1 MPIPVAVDLPVET
14 PVVFENQ
21 LPLDASQL
29 AVPMVFEGSVE
40 NFDPI
45 ARAASLAAAMPR
57 QWCGSY
63 RSFEG
68 GGKLPV
74 QVTLASVQPF
84 GQMVAVRGD
93 MRIGEV
99 TTAVQGNLNAKS
111 DQLDLL
117 PLSDQL
123 TAGLEPGGAFLGL
136 QGATLAGWM
145 APRMTSPGGR
155 LHLAASCPAS
165 ESLPVRGLW

>member
-29 AVPMVFEGSVE
+29 AVPMVLEGSVE

-99 TTAVQGNLNAKS
+99 TTAVQGNLNA
-111 DQLDLL
+111 
-117 PLSDQL
+117 
-123 TAGLEPGGAFLGL
+123 
-136 QGATLAGWM
+136 
-145 APRMTSPGGR
+145 
-155 LHLAASCPAS
+155 
-165 ESLPVRGLW
+165 